1 MNLKKLKS
9 LEDKFLSRYP
19 GGFEHPE
26 LAAIGKKHKVGNLV
40 EFSQDAFS
48 KKQFKQITQNKTV
61 VDNMVKVV
69 SRSSMIS
76 IFEKPKF
83 KEFVLALSPEDQV
96 LLTSGLNRLLHG
108 KEQQGFEIVLDILG
122 SGKLAKWSL
131 ITVFAAYFRPDFD
144 VLVKPNTTKGIL
156 QALQLDELIY
166 KPRPSW
172 EFYTTYRDIINEM
185 KTHVDPALSPN
196 NAAFCG
202 FLMMATHP

>member
-1 MNLKKLKS
+1 MNIEKLKS
-9 LEDKFLSRYP
+9 LEDKFLSRYA

-26 LAAIGKKHKVGNLV
+26 LEAIGKKHKVGKLV
-40 EFSQDAFS
+40 EFSQDAFA
-48 KKQFKQITQNKTV
+48 KKRFKQPEIILH
-61 VDNMVKVV
+61 NMIKVV
-69 SRSSMIS
+69 NRSSMIS

-83 KEFVLALSPEDQV
+83 KEFALRLSPEDQV
-96 LLTSGLNRLLHG
+96 LFTGGLNRLLHG
-108 KEQQGFEIVLDILG
+108 KEAQGFEILLDILS

-156 QALQLDELIY
+156 QTLQLGDLHY
-166 KPRPSW
+166 QPRPSW
-172 EFYTTYRDIINEM
+172 DFYTTYRDIINEM
-185 KTHVDPALSPN
+185 KTYVDPSLSPS

>member
-26 LAAIGKKHKVGNLV
+26 LAAIGKKHKVNKLV
-40 EFSQDAFS
+40 EFSQDAFA
-48 KKQFKQITQNKTV
+48 KKQFKETEVI
-61 VDNMVKVV
+61 VDNMIKVV

-83 KEFVLALSPEDQV
+83 KEFVFALSPEDKV
-96 LLTSGLNRLLHG
+96 LLAGGLNRFLYG
-108 KEQQGFEIVLDILG
+108 KEQQGFEILLDVLS

-156 QALQLDELIY
+156 QALQLDELVY

-172 EFYTTYRDIINEM
+172 DFYKSYREIINEM
-185 KTHVDPALSPN
+185 KNHVDPSLSPN

-202 FLMMATHP
+202 FLMIATHP